1 MLLQFDLIP
10 ARVKGRVLESRGQ
23 KARAAH
29 AFAPRIE
36 AQTKN

>member
-10 ARVKGRVLESRGQ
+10 ARVKGRVFESRGQ
-23 KARAAH
+23 KARTVH